1 MINHIDAYIEYLKL
15 RRNLSENTLDAYR
28 RDMKQFFTHLEQR
41 GVNDAAD
48 MTNADIVSYIMN
60 LRNHGRAG
68 STVNRKTASVRAY
81 ADFLCDTG
89 VISRE
94 NNPAEGVKPPKIEKQ
109 DIDYLSMDEINA
121 LLELPDDSVRGI
133 RDRAI
138 LEILYGT
145 GIRVT
150 ELTELRMQD
159 VNFRIGFITCNG
171 EYGKARIIPLGA
183 PCREALLRY
192 LELSRPKLV
201 ESRLNSLRNASDKQ
215 EALKKILK
223 HEEITKIED
232 EEVFLFMNYHG
243 EKLTRQGVWKI
254 VRRYADES
262 GIKNRLTPQILRNS
276 FAAHMIKNGA
286 DLKSVQELMGYED
299 VTTVQIYLNI
309 TKNRIKEVFDRTH
322 PRA

>member
-1 MINHIDAYIEYLKL
+1 MIDYIEAYTEYLKL

-28 RDMKQFFTHLEQR
+28 RDMKQFFKHLEER
-41 GVNDAAD
+41 GINDAAD
-48 MTNADIVSYIMN
+48 MTNADIVSYIMH
-60 LRNHGRAG
+60 LRNYGRSG
-68 STVNRKTASVRAY
+68 STINRKTASMRAY

-89 VISRE
+89 IISRE
-94 NNPAEGVKPPKIEKQ
+94 NNPVEGVKPPKIEKQ
-109 DIDYLSMDEINA
+109 EIDYLSVEEINN
-121 LLELPDDSVRGI
+121 LLELPDDSVRGV

-150 ELTELRMQD
+150 ELTELRMHD

-171 EYGKARIIPLGA
+171 EYGKARIIPLGN
-183 PCREALLRY
+183 PCKEALLKY
-192 LELSRPKLV
+192 LELSRPKLI
-201 ESRLNSLRNASDKQ
+201 ESRLNSMRNFENKQ
-215 EALKKILK
+215 EDLKKILN
-223 HEEITKIED
+223 HEGIKKIED
-232 EEVFLFMNYHG
+232 EDSFLFMNYHG
-243 EKLTRQGVWKI
+243 EKLTRQGLWKI

-262 GIKNRLTPQILRNS
+262 GIKERLTPQILRNS
-276 FAAHMIKNGA
+276 FAAHMIQNGA
-286 DLKSVQELMGYED
+286 DLKSIQELMGYED